1 MQISGKILVDG
12 SWVVGTAGS
21 FQAVDPATAL
31 ALEPAI
37 SKATPAQVNLA
48 LRAAARDAG
57 WFRRSPLAA
66 RAALLRECAKQIM
79 LLGDDLIDRVVAE
92 TGLPRTRV
100 VSERIRTC
108 NQLELFAD
116 VVEQGS
122 FLNARI
128 DPALPERIPSA
139 RPDIRN
145 MHQAIGPVAVF
156 GASNFPLAFSVAGGD
171 TASAFA
177 AGCPVLVKGHPSH
190 PGTGELVASAIDR
203 AIKATAMPAG
213 IFALLNDDG
222 HAVGAMLVGAAEIKA
237 VAFTGSFH
245 GGTALMR
252 QAAEREIPIPV
263 FAEMGSLNPV
273 VLLPNCLEVNAETV
287 AAAFV
292 ESLTMGVGQF
302 CTNPGLVFALAG
314 KAFERFTTTAA
325 AALSQ
330 CPAGVMLNAAIHR
343 SYQQSVA
350 QVGSEAGVGRVSGV
364 HDHKTD
370 NKTAAGFYAAGQLF
384 RVSAADFIA
393 NPLFHQE
400 IFGPAALLVCCR
412 DRQELLTA
420 ISHLNGQL
428 AGAIHGDSAE
438 LDESS
443 ELFDLLL
450 ERTGRVL
457 VNGFPT
463 GVEVGHAM
471 HHGGPYPATSDPRF
485 TSVGSAAVARFVRP
499 VCLQNV
505 PPALLPQALQDS
517 NPLNLWRFVDG
528 EWTRSAIAG

>member
-1 MQISGKILVDG
+1 MQITGKMLVDG
-12 SWVVGTAGS
+12 MWVDGAAGS
-21 FQAVDPATAL
+21 FQAVNPATAQL
-31 ALEPAI
+31 LEPATG
-37 SKATPAQVNLA
+37 KAAPAQVRSA

-66 RAALLRECAKQIM
+66 RAALLRECGKQIM
-79 LLGDDLIDRVVAE
+79 LLGDDLIDRVMAE

-100 VSERIRTC
+100 ESERVRTC
-108 NQLELFAD
+108 KQLELFAE

-128 DPALPERIPSA
+128 DPALPERIPA
-139 RPDIRN
+139 PRPDIRS

-177 AGCPVLVKGHPSH
+177 AGCPALVKGHPSH
-190 PGTGELVASAIDR
+190 PGTGELVAVAIDR

-213 IFALLNDDG
+213 IFALLNDDSY
-222 HAVGAMLVGAAEIKA
+222 AVGTMLVGAAEIKA

-252 QAAEREIPIPV
+252 QAAEREMPIPV

-273 VLLPNCLEVNAETV
+273 VLLPNHLEANAEKV

-314 KAFERFTTTAA
+314 EALERFTRTAA
-325 AALSQ
+325 AALTQ
-330 CPAGVMLNAAIHR
+330 CPAGVMLNAGIHG
-343 SYQQSVA
+343 SYLKSVA
-350 QVGSEAGVGRVSGV
+350 QTGSEPGVSSMTEAQHNRV
-364 HDHKTD
+364 
-370 NKTAAGFYAAGQLF
+370 AAGFYAAGQLF
-384 RVSAADFIA
+384 TVFAADFIA
-393 NPLFHQE
+393 NPLFLQE
-400 IFGPAALLVCCR
+400 MFGPAALLVYCR

-420 ISHLNGQL
+420 IGHLNGQL
-428 AGAIHGDSAE
+428 AGAIHGDPAE
-438 LDESS
+438 LDEYS
-443 ELFDLLL
+443 ELFDLLM

-499 VCLQNV
+499 VCLQSV
-505 PPALLPQALQDS
+505 PPALLPQALQNS
-517 NPLNLWRFVDG
+517 NPLNIWRLVDG
-528 EWTRSAIAG
+528 EWTRSAIAS